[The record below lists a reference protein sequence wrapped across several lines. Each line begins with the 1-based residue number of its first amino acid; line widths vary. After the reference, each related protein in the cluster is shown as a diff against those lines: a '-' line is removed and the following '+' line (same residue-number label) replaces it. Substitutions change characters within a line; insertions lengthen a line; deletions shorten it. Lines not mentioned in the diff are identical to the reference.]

1 MLTGPALFVCFVT
14 FEAHEMHAIHSLRYY
29 TVHSGKWHAGGS
41 CTANI
46 PINRGFNKSIG
57 YLSGE
62 EDHYTQQVGNAVDL
76 FEDTAPAFGKNGT

>member
-1 MLTGPALFVCFVT
+1 M
-14 FEAHEMHAIHSLRYY
+14 HSLRYY

-41 CTANI
+41 CTASI

-62 EDHYTQQVGNAVDL
+62 EDHYTQQVGNAIDL
-76 FEDTAPAFGKNGT
+76 FEDTERERFAFFLSSLDRGS